1 MQRALAR
8 VFAVLVAGGVPALA
22 AEAPPTQPQ
31 AQPAPAPAPQAQPTA
46 EVPFG
51 VASVEVVA
59 EREVPQ
65 ACFTFTARL
74 EKTRAVD
81 YRAYVAVT
89 PAPAAMT
96 AVARDRTLCVEGLQH
111 GQKHEILLR
120 QGLPGDD
127 GKSLTQD
134 ERRDVEVPNRKPS
147 LAFRGGGY
155 VLPRVGAEG
164 LPLRTINVERARLQ
178 VLRIVDRSLVEKIYF
193 GRVSQQ
199 MSDYDVGEI
208 VDRAGQEVWKG
219 EMAVEAVRNAP
230 VVTAFPID
238 AVLGKLEPGVYIA
251 VAGAGELKPGGWDSK
266 ATQWFLV
273 SDLGLNTIRGED
285 GLLVFARSIG
295 TAKPAAGVEL
305 RLLARDNTELGK
317 LVTGEDGL
325 ARFDGAALHGTGP
338 KAPQALFA
346 ARGAGDF
353 SFLDLTTTGAAPG
366 AEAAVRPP
374 ADAYLY
380 TGRGIYRPGEAID
393 LTALLRDADARAIPG
408 KPLTVKLLRPDGFEA
423 DRRTIADAG
432 AGGGTARFALPANA
446 YVGAWTITAHLEPE
460 GPAVGRAEFLVDDF
474 VPPRLDVT
482 MRSDRKDL
490 TAGAQAQL
498 AIDAHYLT
506 GSPAADL
513 PGELTLTLRAAGN
526 PYPDH
531 AGYRFGLAQEELQ
544 PVRSELPG
552 FTTDDAGRVETEV
565 TLAKAPDSSK
575 PLEAVLRANVFDIG
589 GRPVQRELVLP
600 LRHQPFAIGV
610 RPRFDGD
617 GVPEGATAGF
627 DVIAVA
633 PDGTTVARGDLS
645 YELYEEEHDYVWYE
659 ANGRWDYQV
668 KVKDRRVTGGTLQV
682 AADKPATVEEPVQA
696 GRYRLEVFDPKAGV
710 ATSVR
715 FVAGWWV
722 TAGAADR
729 PDKVDVTVMLPN
741 YRGGETAWV
750 YVKPPYE
757 SEVLIAVA
765 DRKVRRALTRSIGPE
780 GAFLEIPVDPS
791 WTGGVHVLATAFGAA
806 DPQQKG
812 PPRRAIGQSWLAID
826 SATHVLGVALSAPA
840 ESEPQRT
847 VTAEVT
853 VAGVEEGQPA
863 FVTLAAV
870 DDAVLQLTDHAAP
883 DPNDHY
889 LGRRR
894 PAVEMRDSFGRLIDP
909 ANGERT
915 RPRAGEAPRV
925 RQVGGLPQKTSRV
938 VALFSGVLPVGADGK
953 VSVPLELPDFN
964 GRLRLMAVAWSG
976 GKLGHTQARM
986 LVRDSVVADL
996 ALPRFLAPGDKAQV
1010 MATLDNLSGPAGD
1023 YTLTLSAEGAV
1034 ALADGVIPVKGLAR
1048 GKRASVGRVLEGT
1061 GVGLGT
1067 VRLEVSGPD
1076 GFQRVHEWDL
1086 AVRAD
1091 APRVMRRT
1099 AAPLPP
1105 EKEVTV
1111 APDAAA
1117 GLRPET
1123 AVVALSLG
1131 TLPEFDVPNLLQA
1144 LERHPYGSAEQV
1156 AGRVLPLLQSG
1167 DLPGALGLATPEQVR
1182 VRVQRS
1188 LDRLMTMQRP
1198 DGAFALWSP
1207 KGDAD
1212 LWLSSFVMDVLGRAK
1227 TAGYTVPDVPYKK
1240 GLDWLRQVIDN
1251 TWFDVDELPGRAY
1264 AHYVLARGKA
1274 VDAAAVR
1281 YFQETFWPKLQTD
1294 MARAQVAAALALMG
1308 EGKRASEAFDGLS
1321 HARVVAASLRDFGS
1335 VVRDEAA
1342 VVTLM
1347 AESGAV
1353 ERDKLVA
1360 AVDRLVKVHAAVS
1373 NPSTQEQAWLLMA
1386 ARALADRSGPV
1397 KLLVAGQPVEA
1408 NRPFYRRVE
1417 GEPLTVKNVGAE
1429 PLHQVVSVAG
1439 VPDQPAEAVENGLS
1453 IRRSVFDMDG
1463 RPVDPASVRQNDLLV
1478 VILEGASSGSVEHQA
1493 LVTDM
1498 LPAGFAIEN
1507 VRVADSGQLGALSWL
1522 GVLSQAHHVD
1532 FRADRFVA
1540 AVDLSKE
1547 RPSFRLVYLARA
1559 VTPGDYL
1566 APGAFVEDMVK
1577 PHLNGRAAAARV
1589 RVHAD

>member
-8 VFAVLVAGGVPALA
+8 VFAVLVAGAVPALA
-22 AEAPPTQPQ
+22 AEAPSTPPTPPQ
-31 AQPAPAPAPQAQPTA
+31 AQPAAQPPA

-59 EREVPQ
+59 EREAPQ

-81 YRAYVAVT
+81 YRAYVAIT
-89 PAPAAMT
+89 PAPAAVT
-96 AVARDRTLCVEGLQH
+96 AVARDRTLCVEGLLH
-111 GQKHEILLR
+111 GQKHEVLLR

-127 GKSLTQD
+127 GTSLAQD
-134 ERRDVEVPNRKPS
+134 ERREVEVPNRKPS
-147 LAFRGGGY
+147 LTFRGGGY
-155 VLPRVGAEG
+155 ILPRVGAEG

-178 VLRIVDRSLVEKIYF
+178 VLRIADRSLVEKIYF

-219 EMAVEAVRNAP
+219 EMAVETVRNAP

-251 VAGAGELKPGGWDSK
+251 VAGAGELKPGGWDQK

-285 GLLVFARSIG
+285 SLLVFARSIG
-295 TAKPAAGVEL
+295 SAKPAAGVEL

-353 SFLDLTTTGAAPG
+353 SFLDLATPG
-366 AEAAVRPP
+366 PDVAGRPA

-393 LTALLRDADARAIPG
+393 LTALLRDADARAIAG

-423 DRRTIADAG
+423 DRRTIGDAG

-446 YVGAWTITAHLEPE
+446 YTGPWAITAHLEPE

-482 MRSDRKDL
+482 LRSDRKDL
-490 TAGAQAQL
+490 EAGAQAKL
-498 AIDAHYLT
+498 SIDAHYLT
-506 GSPAADL
+506 GAPAADL
-513 PGELTLTLRAAGN
+513 PGELTLTLRAAAN
-526 PYPDH
+526 PYPGH
-531 AGYRFGLAQEELQ
+531 AGYRFGLAQEDLQ

-552 FTTDDAGRVETEV
+552 FTTDDAGRVQTEV
-565 TLAKAPDSSK
+565 TLAKAPDSSR

-633 PDGTTVARGDLS
+633 PDGTAVARGDLS
-645 YELYEEEHDYVWYE
+645 YELFEEEHEYVWYE
-659 ANGRWDYQV
+659 ANGRWDYQS

-682 AADKPATVEEPVQA
+682 AADKPAGVEEPVQA

-741 YRGGETAWV
+741 HRGGETARV
-750 YVKPPYE
+750 YIRPPYE

-765 DRKVRRALTRSIGPE
+765 DRKVRQALTRSIGPE

-791 WTGGVHVLATAFGAA
+791 WTGGVHVLATAFGTA

-826 SATHVLGVALSAPA
+826 SAPHVLAVALSAPA
-840 ESEPQRT
+840 ESEPERT

-853 VAGVEEGQPA
+853 VTGAEEGQPA
-863 FVTLAAV
+863 FVTVAAV

-909 ANGERT
+909 AQGDRA
-915 RPRAGEAPRV
+915 RPRPEAPRV

-938 VALFSGVLPVGADGK
+938 VALFSGVLPVGAEGK
-953 VSVPLELPDFN
+953 VSVPLDLPDFN

-976 GKLGHTQARM
+976 GKLGHTQASM
-986 LVRDSVVADL
+986 MVRDGVVADL
-996 ALPRFLAPGDKAQV
+996 ALPRFLAPGDTARIT
-1010 MATLDNLSGPAGD
+1010 ATLENLAGPAGD
-1023 YTLTLSAEGAV
+1023 YTLALTAEGAV
-1034 ALADGVIPVKGLAR
+1034 AIADGNVPVAGLAR
-1048 GKRASVGRVLEGT
+1048 GKRISADRVLAGT

-1067 VRLEVSGPD
+1067 VRLEVTGPE
-1076 GFQRVHEWDL
+1076 GFRRVHEWDI

-1099 AAPLPP
+1099 VAQLPP
-1105 EKEVTV
+1105 DKEVTV

-1144 LERHPYGSAEQV
+1144 LERHPYGSAEQA
-1156 AGRVLPLLQSG
+1156 AGRVLPLLQNG
-1167 DLPGALGLATPEQVR
+1167 DLPVSLGLATAEQVK

-1212 LWLSSFVMDVLGRAK
+1212 LWLSSFVMDVLGRAR
-1227 TAGYTVPDVPYKK
+1227 TAGYTVPEVPYRK
-1240 GLDWLRQVIDN
+1240 GMEWLRQVIDN

-1281 YFQETFWPKLQTD
+1281 YFQEAFWPKLQTD

-1321 HARVVAASLRDFGS
+1321 HARVVAPSLRDYGS
-1335 VVRDEAA
+1335 VVRDEA
-1342 VVTLM
+1342 VVITLM
-1347 AESGAV
+1347 AESGV
-1353 ERDKLVA
+1353 VDRDKLVA
-1360 AVDRLVKVHAAVS
+1360 AADRLVKVHAAVS

-1386 ARALADRSGPV
+1386 ARALAERSGAV
-1397 KLLVAGQPVEA
+1397 KLQAAGQTVEG

-1417 GEPLTVKNVGAE
+1417 GEPLTVKNVGGE

-1439 VPDQPAEAVENGLS
+1439 VPDQPAEAAENGLS
-1453 IRRSVFDMDG
+1453 IRRSTFDMDG
-1463 RPVDPASVRQNDLLV
+1463 RPVDPAGVRRNDLLV
-1478 VILEGASSGSVEHQA
+1478 VILEGASSGSLEHQA
-1493 LVTDM
+1493 LVTDL

-1522 GVLSQAHHVD
+1522 GVLSPAHHVD

-1547 RPSFRLVYLARA
+1547 RPGFRLVYLARA

-1566 APGAFVEDMVK
+1566 APGAFVEDMVR
-1577 PHLNGRAAAARV
+1577 PHLNARAAAARV
-1589 RVHAD
+1589 RVNAD

>member
-8 VFAVLVAGGVPALA
+8 VLAVFVAGAVPALA
-22 AEAPPTQPQ
+22 AEAPPTQPS
-31 AQPAPAPAPQAQPTA
+31 PAPATQTQSPAQPPV

-51 VASVEVVA
+51 VAAVEVAA
-59 EREVPQ
+59 ERDVPQ

-74 EKTRAVD
+74 EKARSVD
-81 YRAYVAVT
+81 YRAFVAVT
-89 PAPAAMT
+89 PAPASGEVI
-96 AVARDRTLCVEGLQH
+96 AVARDRTLCVEGLLH
-111 GQKHEILLR
+111 GQKHQILLR
-120 QGLPGDD
+120 EGLPGDD
-127 GKSLTQD
+127 GRSLAQE

-178 VLRIVDRSLVEKIYF
+178 VLRINDRSLVEKIYF
-193 GRVSQQ
+193 GRVSQK
-199 MSDYDVGEI
+199 MSDHDVGEI
-208 VDRAGQEVWKG
+208 LDRTGQEVWKG
-219 EMAVEAVRNAP
+219 EMAIEAVRNAP
-230 VVTAFPID
+230 VVTGFPID

-251 VAGAGELKPGGWDSK
+251 VAGTGAELKAGGWDSK

-295 TAKPAAGVEL
+295 SAKPAAGVEL
-305 RLLARDNTELGK
+305 RLLARDNSELGT

-338 KAPQALFA
+338 KTPQALFA

-353 SFLDLTTTGAAPG
+353 GFLDLASPG
-366 AEAAVRPP
+366 AESAARPT

-393 LTALLRDADARAIPG
+393 VTTLLRDSDARAITG
-408 KPLTVKLLRPDGFEA
+408 KPLTVKLLRPDGFES

-432 AGGGTARFALPANA
+432 AGGGAAGFLLPANA
-446 YVGAWTITAHLEPE
+446 LVGAWALTAHLEPE
-460 GPAVGRAEFLVDDF
+460 GPAVGRVEFLVDDF
-474 VPPRLDVT
+474 VPPRLDVA

-490 TAGAQAQL
+490 ATGTQARL
-498 AIDAHYLT
+498 AIDAQYLT
-506 GSPAADL
+506 GAPAAGL
-513 PGELTLTLRAAGN
+513 PGELTLTVRAAGN

-531 AGYRFGLAQEELQ
+531 PGYRFGLAQEEFQ
-544 PVRSELPG
+544 PVRGELPG
-552 FTTDDAGRVETEV
+552 FTTDDAGHVEAAV
-565 TLAKAPDSSK
+565 PLAKAPESSR

-627 DVIAVA
+627 DVIAVDPEGA
-633 PDGTTVARGDLS
+633 AVARGDLS
-645 YELYEEEHDYVWYE
+645 YDLFEEEHEYVWYE

-668 KVKDRRVTGGTLQV
+668 KVKDRRVTGGTLSV
-682 AADKPATVEEPVQA
+682 SADKPAGIEEPVQA

-722 TAGAADR
+722 TSGATHR

-765 DRKVRRALTRSIGPE
+765 DRKVRTALTRSIGEE
-780 GAFLEIPVDPS
+780 GAFLQVPVDPS

-826 SATHVLGVALSAPA
+826 SAPRVLGVGLSAPA
-840 ESEPQRT
+840 ETEPHRT
-847 VTAEVT
+847 VTADVT
-853 VAGVEEGQPA
+853 VTGVEEGQPA

-909 ANGERT
+909 ANGERA
-915 RPRAGEAPRV
+915 RPRPGEAPRV

-938 VALFSGVLPVGADGK
+938 VALFSGVLPVGPGGT
-953 VSVPLELPDFN
+953 VSVPLDLPDFN

-986 LVRDSVVADL
+986 LVRDSVAADV

-1010 MATLDNLSGPAGD
+1010 TATLDNLAGPVGD
-1023 YTLTLSAEGAV
+1023 YMMTLSAEGAV
-1034 ALADGVIPVKGLAR
+1034 AIADGAVPVKGLAR

-1061 GVGLGT
+1061 GVGTGT

-1076 GFQRVHEWDL
+1076 GFRRVHAWDIV
-1086 AVRAD
+1086 VRAD
-1091 APRVMRRT
+1091 APRVMRR
-1099 AAPLPP
+1099 AASQLPP
-1105 EKEVTV
+1105 DKEATI
-1111 APDAAA
+1111 APDTA

-1123 AVVALSLG
+1123 VVVALSLG

-1144 LERHPYGSAEQV
+1144 LERYPYGSAEQA
-1156 AGRVLPLLQSG
+1156 AGRVLPLLRDG
-1167 DLPGALGLATPEQVR
+1167 DLPAALGLATAEQVKL
-1182 VRVQRS
+1182 RVQRS

-1198 DGAFALWSP
+1198 DGAFALWAP
-1207 KGDAD
+1207 KGEAD
-1212 LWLSSFVMDVLGRAK
+1212 LWLSSFVMDVLGRARA
-1227 TAGYTVPDVPYKK
+1227 AGHTVPDVPYRK
-1240 GLDWLRQVIDN
+1240 GMEWLRQVIDN
-1251 TWFDVDELPGRAY
+1251 TWFDDDELPGRAY

-1281 YFQETFWPKLQTD
+1281 FFQEAFWPKLQTD

-1308 EGKRASEAFDGLS
+1308 ESKRASEAFDGLS
-1321 HARVVAASLRDFGS
+1321 HARVVAPSLRDFGS

-1347 AESGAV
+1347 AESGV
-1353 ERDKLVA
+1353 VDRDKLVA
-1360 AVDRLVKVHAAVS
+1360 AADRLAKVHASVS
-1373 NPSTQEQAWLLMA
+1373 VPSTQEQAWLLMA
-1386 ARALADRSGPV
+1386 ARVLAERSGAM
-1397 KLLVAGQPVEA
+1397 KLLVDGQPMET
-1408 NRPFYRRVE
+1408 NRPVHRRLE
-1417 GEPLTVKNVGAE
+1417 GAPLTVKNAGTE

-1439 VPDQPAEAVENGLS
+1439 VPEQPAEAAENGLS

-1478 VILEGASSGSVEHQA
+1478 VILEGASPGALEHQA

-1507 VRVADSGQLGALSWL
+1507 VRVADSGRLGALSWL
-1522 GVLSQAHHVD
+1522 GALSPARHVD
-1532 FRADRFVA
+1532 FRTDRFVA

-1547 RPSFRLVYLARA
+1547 RPTFRLVYLARA
-1559 VTPGDYL
+1559 MTPGDYL
-1566 APGAFVEDMVK
+1566 APGAAVEDMVK
-1577 PHLNGRAAAARV
+1577 PHLNARAAATRV